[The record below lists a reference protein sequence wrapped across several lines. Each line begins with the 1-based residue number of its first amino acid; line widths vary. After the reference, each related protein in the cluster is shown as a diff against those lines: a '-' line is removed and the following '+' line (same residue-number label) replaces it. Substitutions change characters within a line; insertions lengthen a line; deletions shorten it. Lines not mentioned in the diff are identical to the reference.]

1 MKKILK
7 KIYWNFNPGPTL
19 SGMVSDRIGRIMTI
33 VLFCF
38 ITFGFSVINGSFG
51 TYHWSIY
58 AVFRMLSVLG
68 SSGIGITFF
77 VFIMEST
84 GDRYRPRLGLLY
96 ITTTIGVGMVLMSFV
111 MMAFRNWQYVSLL
124 KKIIKKWTFFQF

>member
-1 MKKILK
+1 
-7 KIYWNFNPGPTL
+7 
-19 SGMVSDRIGRIMTI
+19 MVSDRIGRIMSI

-51 TYHWSIY
+51 TYHWGIY
-58 AVFRMLSVLG
+58 AIFRMLSVLG

-96 ITTTIGVGMVLMSFV
+96 ITTTIGVGTVMLSFV
-111 MMAFRNWQYVSLL
+111 VMAFRNWQYVSVPTVPFETIYLIL
-124 KKIIKKWTFFQF
+124 SLFLPCVGCVRRPTFAR